1 MQTEVAGVRVIARKG
16 PGTSGRASGRAG
28 ERDRKR
34 RGVKARE
41 TGQTSC
47 YILEE
52 HSNYDMKRE
61 AHSVNE
67 DPRGNASGT
76 RREGEERDRIYAC
89 SGDEDEREKER
100 GKRDGKGARRRAAG
114 RESRGASCSS

>member
-1 MQTEVAGVRVIARKG
+1 MQTEVAGVRVIARKAR
-16 PGTSGRASGRAG
+16 TSGRAG

-34 RGVKARE
+34 RGIKARE

-52 HSNYDMKRE
+52 HSNSDMKRE

-76 RREGEERDRIYAC
+76 RRRERRGTCIYAC

-100 GKRDGKGARRRAAG
+100 GKRDGKGAKQRAAG